1 MKVLNS
7 NFTFTV
13 KVGQEHFGGHFD
25 YKKRNS
31 EVVKMSFRKL
41 PKASGNGYH
50 YTQVNYLR
58 RVNDEW
64 VLWDMN
70 RKAPKYNSKDDRAV
84 YFIFRE
90 AYGLAQLH

>member
-7 NFTFTV
+7 SFTFTV

-25 YKKRNS
+25 YQKKNA

-41 PKASGNGYH
+41 PKAEGNGYR
-50 YTQVNYLR
+50 YSQVNYLR
-58 RVNDEW
+58 LVNNEW
-64 VLWDMN
+64 VLWDINM
-70 RKAPKYNSKDDRAV
+70 KAPKQNTKDDGAV
-84 YFIFRE
+84 YYIFRE